1 MKQPQINFYLPK
13 AVTDDEVKLITDY
26 CDIHDKSAWTKS
38 DAKQY
43 HLNHNVGKKVNG
55 YGNIDVLLNMSR
67 PTTGGPLIA
76 LSFDDFRIILGID
89 VLKEEPKQESSDS
102 SNNKLTIKNIEKV
115 LLKYIG
121 EQESDDII
129 NELKQL
135 S

>member
-1 MKQPQINFYLPK
+1 MKQPKINFYLPK
-13 AVTDDEVKLITDY
+13 AVTDDEIKLITDY

-67 PTTGGPLIA
+67 PTTGGSLIA
-76 LSFDDFRIILGID
+76 LSFDEFKQLIGI
-89 VLKEEPKQESSDS
+89 EQPKQESSDS

>member
-43 HLNHNVGKKVNG
+43 HLNHNVGEKVNG

-67 PTTGGPLIA
+67 PTTGGSLIA
-76 LSFDDFRIILGID
+76 LSFDEFKQLIGI
-89 VLKEEPKQESSDS
+89 EQPKQESSDS
-102 SNNKLTIKNIEKV
+102 SNSKLTIKNIEKV

>member
-67 PTTGGPLIA
+67 PTTGGSLIA
-76 LSFDDFRIILGID
+76 LSFDEFKQLIGI
-89 VLKEEPKQESSDS
+89 EQPKQESSDS

>member
-43 HLNHNVGKKVNG
+43 HLNHNVGEKVNG
-55 YGNIDVLLNMSR
+55 YGNVDVLLNMSR
-67 PTTGGPLIA
+67 PTTGGSLIA
-76 LSFDDFRIILGID
+76 LSFDEFKQLIGI
-89 VLKEEPKQESSDS
+89 EQPKQESSDS
-102 SNNKLTIKNIEKV
+102 SNSKLTIKNIEKV

>member
-1 MKQPQINFYLPK
+1 MKQPKINFYLPK
-13 AVTDDEVKLITDY
+13 AVTDDEIKLITDY

-67 PTTGGPLIA
+67 PTTGGSLIA
-76 LSFDDFRIILGID
+76 LSFDEFKQLIGI
-89 VLKEEPKQESSDS
+89 EQPKQESSDS
-102 SNNKLTIKNIEKV
+102 SNSKLTIKNIEKV

>member
-1 MKQPQINFYLPK
+1 MKQPKINFYLPK

-43 HLNHNVGKKVNG
+43 HLNHNVGEKVNG

-67 PTTGGPLIA
+67 PTTGGSLIA
-76 LSFDDFRIILGID
+76 LSFDEFKQLIGI
-89 VLKEEPKQESSDS
+89 EQPKQESSDS
-102 SNNKLTIKNIEKV
+102 SNSKLTIKNIEKV

>member
-1 MKQPQINFYLPK
+1 MKQPKINFYLPK
-13 AVTDDEVKLITDY
+13 AVTDDEIKLITDY

-43 HLNHNVGKKVNG
+43 HLNHNVGEKVNG

-67 PTTGGPLIA
+67 PTTGGSLIA
-76 LSFDDFRIILGID
+76 LSFDEFKQLIGI
-89 VLKEEPKQESSDS
+89 EQPKQESSDS
-102 SNNKLTIKNIEKV
+102 SNSKLTIKNIEKV

>member
-43 HLNHNVGKKVNG
+43 HLNHNVGEKVNG

-67 PTTGGPLIA
+67 PTTGGSLIA
-76 LSFDDFRIILGID
+76 LSFDEFKQLIGI
-89 VLKEEPKQESSDS
+89 EQPKQESSDS